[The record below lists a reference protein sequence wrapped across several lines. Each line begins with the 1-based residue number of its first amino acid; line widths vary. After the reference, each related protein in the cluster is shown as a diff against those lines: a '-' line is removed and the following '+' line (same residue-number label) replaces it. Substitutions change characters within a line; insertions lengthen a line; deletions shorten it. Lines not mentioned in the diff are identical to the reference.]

1 MSRYLRMLGLS
12 IVFFVFALD
21 LASKA
26 LMFSALTKAGGL
38 INLLPFFDFRLGFNH
53 GVSFGL
59 LSSQSDWAPWLLA
72 AVALGISVYLSM
84 RLWRATTKTESI
96 WIGLIIGGALG
107 NAVDR
112 LVDGAVTDFLDIH
125 INGYHWPTF
134 NLADVAIVIGVAII
148 IFDGFRNTIADRSD
162 PPATL

>member
-1 MSRYLRMLGLS
+1 
-12 IVFFVFALD
+12 
-21 LASKA
+21 
-26 LMFSALTKAGGL
+26 
-38 INLLPFFDFRLGFNH
+38 
-53 GVSFGL
+53 
-59 LSSQSDWAPWLLA
+59 
-72 AVALGISVYLSM
+72 M
-84 RLWRATTKTESI
+84 RLWRATTKTEAI